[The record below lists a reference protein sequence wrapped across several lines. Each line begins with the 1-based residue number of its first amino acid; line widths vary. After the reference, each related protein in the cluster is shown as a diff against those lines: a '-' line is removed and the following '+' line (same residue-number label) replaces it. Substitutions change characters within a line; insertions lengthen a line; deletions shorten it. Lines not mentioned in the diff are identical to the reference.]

1 MPPELLDP
9 QSGLLAALL
18 IAVGVLWREDRRQNK
33 AMIEDLTVDRNFWR
47 DLALTGTEIAKESVT
62 MAAKKRP

>member
-9 QSGLLAALL
+9 QTGFLAALL
-18 IAVGVLWREDRRQNK
+18 IAVGVLWREDRRQRQ
-33 AMIEDLTVDRNFWR
+33 ALIDDLTVDRNFWR
-47 DLALTGTEIAKESVT
+47 DLALTGTAIAKEGIQ